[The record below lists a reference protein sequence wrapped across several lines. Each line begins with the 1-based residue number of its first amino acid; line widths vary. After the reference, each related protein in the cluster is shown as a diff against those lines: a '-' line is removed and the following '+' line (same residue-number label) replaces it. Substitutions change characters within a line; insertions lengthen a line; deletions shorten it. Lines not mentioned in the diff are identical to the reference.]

1 MTSHEFATSPTLRE
15 QIADL
20 VYEQDTRIHADTR
33 ARLREE
39 LHNLQGRDLAASA
52 LKPGNRAPDFTLPT
66 LDGSPLSLSATLQHG
81 PVVLSFY
88 RGGWCP
94 YCGLQLRAYQ
104 AFLPQIR
111 ELGATLLAVSPQLSD
126 HARRMAE
133 RANLSFPLLED
144 RGNAVARQ
152 YGLVFQIEPIMH
164 EVYHAVGA
172 DLPAYNGDDA
182 WELPIPGTYIIDQ
195 QRCVRY
201 AFVNTDYTERLEP
214 VEIILHL
221 RRLN

>member
-1 MTSHEFATSPTLRE
+1 
-15 QIADL
+15 
-20 VYEQDTRIHADTR
+20 
-33 ARLREE
+33 
-39 LHNLQGRDLAASA
+39 
-52 LKPGNRAPDFTLPT
+52 
-66 LDGSPLSLSATLQHG
+66 
-81 PVVLSFY
+81 
-88 RGGWCP
+88 
-94 YCGLQLRAYQ
+94 
-104 AFLPQIR
+104 
-111 ELGATLLAVSPQLSD
+111 
-126 HARRMAE
+126 
-133 RANLSFPLLED
+133 
-144 RGNAVARQ
+144 
-152 YGLVFQIEPIMH
+152 MH